1 MISVELI
8 APQNAKLFKEV
19 RLRALQD
26 SPTAFSSTYA
36 KESKLTDAEWLDRVA
51 LWNSATSTAYL
62 ALDQGN
68 GCGIAGGMLDKED
81 EAGAHLLSMWV
92 APTHRRLGIGRM
104 LVDAVITWARA
115 WNVRTMQL
123 LVTSNNDSAINFYQR
138 LGFTLTG
145 RTEPYANDPAL
156 SNFEM
161 IRSLS

>member
-1 MISVELI
+1 MITLEQI
-8 APQNAKLFKEV
+8 APRNALLFKAV

-26 SPTAFSSTYA
+26 SPTAFSATYA
-36 KESKLTDAEWLDRVA
+36 NESQLTDDDWVKRVA
-51 LWNSATSTAYL
+51 QWNSETSTTYL
-62 ALDQGN
+62 ALDAGRA
-68 GCGIAGGMLDKED
+68 CGIAGGMFDKED

-115 WNVRTMQL
+115 RNVRTMQL